1 MGFVKKHIV
10 WLVLGIVLLAEGGLT
25 FILLAKQVKAKAAR
39 GNFERQQQT
48 LDDYKRKPPGQP
60 KVLKA
65 LAERKEAVR
74 DELTDCLLF
83 LWHRGQA
90 LERLFPDPELA
101 KANVRP
107 WSEARDLP
115 MDMGRF
121 KRLYQDVYDREV
133 KKLASKLDKLLIGRE
148 AAGFAP
154 TNFFTLSDITIGD
167 IFAAQKK
174 FWILKEIVEA
184 AARAEMANLAQ
195 IQTLRE
201 EPALPAAAR
210 RARGVEDTKGKFFS
224 PITLRLVVRC
234 KYPKLSGFLEGLHRS
249 PLGIRIRSVA
259 NIQRSAGLKE
269 PVADF
274 EAVAPRAPRRPFV
287 PAAPFGPPPGAEGGM
302 TPEMLAE
309 GAPAVPR
316 PPRARR
322 APRVPM
328 APMPVPRAP
337 AVPVAPRT
345 AEAGKVVEQ
354 LIEVHLLCELPGF
367 NVDIQEVSFNR
378 KDFPTNKNVK
388 KWVEGQLAAAKAMLL
403 RAKTAAPRRNWATR
417 AMGELAAQPGP
428 LPPPK
433 EKAPAPAEKKPLTLI
448 AYPGRPYER
457 EYVIDDTRLA
467 RDWLRKAGDY
477 ETLRVAVL
485 QAFWER
491 VLAVLETTKTSSA
504 GDVTLTFRTKSHFD
518 PKQRFSQNLRIQLAA
533 PGPSRKPATPRR
545 VNIKFGVVTLAPT
558 ESIRG
563 RALWARSTAP

>member
-10 WLVLGIVLLAEGGLT
+10 WLLLGIVLLAEGGLT
-25 FILLAKQVKAKAAR
+25 FMLLGKQVKAKAAR
-39 GNFERQQQT
+39 GNFESQQQT
-48 LDDYKRKPPGQP
+48 LDGYKRRPPGQP

-83 LWHRGQA
+83 LWHRGER

-107 WSEARDLP
+107 WSKASDLP

-133 KKLASKLDKLLIGRE
+133 KKLAPKLDKLLIGRE

-195 IQTLRE
+195 IQTFRD

-210 RARGVEDTKGKFFS
+210 RASGDDVKKGKLFS

-249 PLGIRIRSVA
+249 SLGIRIQSVA

-269 PVADF
+269 PASEF
-274 EAVAPRAPRRPFV
+274 EAVAPRRAAQPYV
-287 PAAPFGPPPGAEGGM
+287 PSPSFGPPPGAEGGM

-309 GAPAVPR
+309 GAPVVPR
-316 PPRARR
+316 APRVRR
-322 APRVPM
+322 APRM
-328 APMPVPRAP
+328 
-337 AVPVAPRT
+337 PVAPLPRARAVPAAPRA
-345 AEAGKVVEQ
+345 AEAGKVIEQ
-354 LIEVHLLCELPGF
+354 LIEAHLMYELPDF

-378 KDFPTNKNVK
+378 KDFPTNKDVK
-388 KWVEGQLAAAKAMLL
+388 RWVEGQLAAAKAMLL
-403 RAKTAAPRRNWATR
+403 RAKTASPRRNWATR
-417 AMGELAAQPGP
+417 AMGELPAQPSRSA
-428 LPPPK
+428 PPPK

-477 ETLRVAVL
+477 ETLRVVVL

-491 VLAVLETTKTSSA
+491 VLAALEAATTSGA
-504 GDVTLTFRTKSHFD
+504 DGVTLTFRPKNHFD
-518 PKQRFSQNLRIQLAA
+518 LTQDFNQNLRIQLTA
-533 PGPSRKPATPRR
+533 PGASKKPATPRT
-545 VNIKFGVVTLAPT
+545 VNIKFGLVTLAPT
-558 ESIRG
+558 ESVRG
-563 RALWARSTAP
+563 RALWVGVAAP